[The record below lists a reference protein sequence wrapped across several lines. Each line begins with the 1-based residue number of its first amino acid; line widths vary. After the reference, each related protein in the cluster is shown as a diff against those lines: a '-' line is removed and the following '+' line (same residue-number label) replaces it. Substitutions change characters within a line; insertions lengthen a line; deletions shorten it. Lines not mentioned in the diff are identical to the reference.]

1 MHIRIA
7 SHAALLLSFVIAP
20 FLSSPQ
26 ASAGENDTPRPL
38 PGELESA
45 ELAGFEDFDPKRAAL
60 VDLALKLGRT
70 HRLNRYLFGSADPEK
85 GGFDC
90 SGSIYFILSQAGIEP
105 ARSSAAQYDWIDDA
119 GLLTQVPASA
129 SSLDSPVFEKLQPG
143 DLVFWAGTYRPT
155 DGRTNKVTHVQ
166 MYLGVEKASGKPV
179 MIGSSDGRSY
189 SGKARCGF
197 GVYDFKVPGKQ
208 SKARIVGFGPPPGLE
223 KLQNEPKPSTG
234 P

>member
-1 MHIRIA
+1 M
-7 SHAALLLSFVIAP
+7 SFVMLP
-20 FLSSPQ
+20 FLSSPP
-26 ASAGENDTPRPL
+26 ASAAESEAPRPL

-45 ELAGFEDFDPKRAAL
+45 ELADFDKFDPKRAAL

-90 SGSIYFILSQAGIEP
+90 SGSIYFILSQAGIQP
-105 ARSSAAQYDWIDDA
+105 ARSSAAQYDWIREA
-119 GLLTQVPASA
+119 GLLTEVPASA
-129 SSLDSPVFEKLQPG
+129 GSLEAPVFKKLQPG

-197 GVYDFKVPGKQ
+197 GVYDFKVPSRQ
-208 SKARIVGFGPPPGLE
+208 SKARIIGFGPPPGLE
-223 KLQNEPKPSTG
+223 KLQKPAQ